1 MRPYR
6 NISDSELQS
15 LGASREWDSEHVRS
29 LCVPSTVLWVHS
41 TREKFHKLD
50 PMDPSLIKTVTI
62 ERIQGDVIKTNF
74 GSYSIDTGKN
84 IYYSCGC
91 KKFCDCYGQ
100 LYLIK
105 DSNALSDRYTA

>member
-6 NISDSELQS
+6 NISDPELES
-15 LGASREWDSEHVRS
+15 LGAIREWDAQKVLS
-29 LCVPSTVLWVHS
+29 LSIPSPILWVH
-41 TREKFHKLD
+41 TAREKFHRLD
-50 PMDPSLIKTVTI
+50 PMDGCLVKTITI

-74 GSYSIDTGKN
+74 GSYSLDTGKN

-100 LYLIK
+100 LYLLK
-105 DSNALSDRYTA
+105 DSNALSGRYSA

>member
-6 NISDSELQS
+6 NISDPELES
-15 LGASREWDSEHVRS
+15 LGAIREWDAQKALS
-29 LCVPSTVLWVHS
+29 LSIPSPILWVHT
-41 TREKFHKLD
+41 TREKFHRLD
-50 PMDPSLIKTVTI
+50 PMDECLVKTITI

-74 GSYSIDTGKN
+74 GSYSLGTGKN

-100 LYLIK
+100 LFLLK
-105 DSNALSDRYTA
+105 